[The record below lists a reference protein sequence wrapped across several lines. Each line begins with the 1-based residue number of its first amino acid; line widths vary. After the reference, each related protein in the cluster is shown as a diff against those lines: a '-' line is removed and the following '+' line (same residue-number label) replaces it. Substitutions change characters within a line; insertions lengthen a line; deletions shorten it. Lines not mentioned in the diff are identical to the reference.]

1 MGLPSSV
8 EFGTVNGSRAM
19 PKPAALISLESFLRY
34 RDTNLPSVLSTVS
47 ASVGLNSDED
57 VLLAVGSIVE
67 HLGSNKS
74 DLDLLLITS
83 RSEKSLPQGDSFA
96 LVVGRCLV
104 DVRVVR
110 SVELESLLSRLD
122 AWSCL
127 PWDVAH
133 AAHFSLVDRT
143 LLHRL
148 RHGYALFNA
157 HRNLFAEQR
166 PLTKSL
172 ARLKLH
178 AARQVSRTIQ
188 VDMVGYRESR
198 DYCSLGFA
206 AQELLGHAV
215 DALCS
220 GYQLTNPLPKWRS
233 RILSSLPSDWE
244 LALTVR
250 PTGLS
255 VVERVWRLHRAPA
268 KPGEGASLEHAF
280 HIVTFARAVF
290 FWAEGRLRSEACSHK
305 ALKVWPPRKE
315 RFIGPA
321 LPYLDFDVDFL
332 LGKGRVRLARLNEF
346 SEPLDMSQDEFSLAL
361 LFDGVTTASEAG
373 IVVFGTSKQNVG
385 RRVTNRLLAK
395 LARTGLSISP
405 ANQIGTM

>member
-1 MGLPSSV
+1 MGFPSSA
-8 EFGTVNGSRAM
+8 ELGTVDGPGAI
-19 PKPAALISLESFLRY
+19 PKPDALVSLESFLRC
-34 RDTNLPSVLSTVS
+34 RDTNLPSVVS
-47 ASVGLNSDED
+47 AVGASVGLNGGED
-57 VLLAVGSIVE
+57 LLLAVGSIVE
-67 HLGSNKS
+67 HLGNNKS
-74 DLDLLLITS
+74 DLDLLLVTS
-83 RSEKSLPQGDSFA
+83 RSENSLPKDDSFA
-96 LVVGRCLV
+96 LVVGRCLI
-104 DVRVVR
+104 DVMVLR

-122 AWSCL
+122 TWSRL

-148 RHGYALFNA
+148 LHGRALFNV
-157 HRNLFAEQR
+157 HGNLVADQKQ
-166 PLTKSL
+166 LTKDL

-188 VDMVGYRESR
+188 VDMVGYRETC
-198 DYCSLGFA
+198 DYYSLGFA

-233 RILSSLPSDWE
+233 RILGSLPSDWE
-244 LALTVR
+244 RALTVR

-255 VVERVWRLHRAPA
+255 AVERVWRLHRAPA
-268 KPGEGASLEHAF
+268 KPGERASLEHAF

-290 FWAEGRLRSEACSHK
+290 SWAEGRLRSEACSHK
-305 ALKVWPPRKE
+305 ALENWPPKE
-315 RFIGPA
+315 ERLIGSA

-332 LGKGRVRLARLNEF
+332 LGRGRVGLARLNEF

-361 LFDGVTTASEAG
+361 LFDGITTASEAG
-373 IVVFGTSKQNVG
+373 TVVFGISKQNVG
-385 RRVTNRLLAK
+385 RRVTNRLLAR

-405 ANQIGTM
+405 GSQVGTM